1 MSSSIL
7 FDNIVITDS
16 VEQARNWAAQTFDLK
31 VSKLD
36 KESVR
41 IIFILLSYSPQG
53 FFKAGT
59 NESAYI
65 FFTGNPIIYSGDWP
79 DYMDKFV

>member
-7 FDNIVITDS
+7 FDNIVVTDS
-16 VEQARNWAAQTFDLK
+16 VEQARSWAAQTFDLK

-41 IIFILLSYSPQG
+41 NFLNFHHISLNRIS
-53 FFKAGT
+53 
-59 NESAYI
+59 E
-65 FFTGNPIIYSGDWP
+65 
-79 DYMDKFV
+79 